1 MEMTGNKKVVRVFS
15 IGNMAKIAIF
25 SALAG
30 VLMLFKFP
38 IPIAPAFMT
47 VDFGDVATLVSGFV
61 LGPISG
67 IIIVIMKNLINIVL
81 DGTMTAYV
89 GELSNI
95 IVGSIFVGVS
105 SYIYSKNKTRKSAII
120 GLIGGIV
127 AMTILATLSNY
138 FVIFP
143 IYAKV
148 MHIDLEGFVNFAPK
162 FVKSYNQLI
171 VLSVI
176 PFNLVKGTL
185 NAIVTLI
192 VYKKIS
198 RYFKNMR

>member
-1 MEMTGNKKVVRVFS
+1 MEMTSNKKVGRVFS

-67 IIIVIMKNLINIVL
+67 IITVIMKNLINLIL
-81 DGTMTAYV
+81 NGTMTAYV

-95 IVGSIFVGVS
+95 IVGSTFVGVAS
-105 SYIYSKNKTRKSAII
+105 IIYHKNKTKESALK
-120 GLIGGIV
+120 GLIIGIV

-138 FVIFP
+138 FIIFP

-148 MHIDLEGFVNFAPK
+148 MHIDLEGFVKFGPS
-162 FVKSYNQLI
+162 FVKSYKELML
-171 VLSVI
+171 LSVV
-176 PFNLVKGTL
+176 PFNIIKGTL
-185 NAIVTLI
+185 NAIVTFI

-198 RYFKNMR
+198 GYFKNME